1 MYKLP
6 WDRAGYAAISGQS
19 TLSLV
24 VTACLISIK
33 LDSKFVALLRPMSP
47 EPSTKMTGAN
57 CSQRREEKRREE
69 KRRDET
75 RREEKRREE
84 KRREEK
90 RREEKRREES
100 NTTNLATVTNL
111 LQIAAWNFPRA
122 PGATIRTTF
131 YSWCS
136 LTNNTHLHIHK
147 SLSCTFLLSAS
158 RLVADWC
165 KKHLECPVRL
175 RLRGSD
181 RTETTESVT
190 TKCQEK
196 FGSVFL
202 SHQLH
207 AVVKTQD
214 WQCSALVSF
223 KQHPA
228 DTLWRRKT
236 RQGPFRSQKSRS
248 LFVMGFL
255 STTSHQGIT
264 ANDSL
269 QVGGYIKAKKMTHL
283 SGWGKQDKN
292 IQASIIM

>member
-1 MYKLP
+1 MHYLGLCHRNPQQKWRCKLFP
-6 WDRAGYAAISGQS
+6 
-19 TLSLV
+19 
-24 VTACLISIK
+24 
-33 LDSKFVALLRPMSP
+33 
-47 EPSTKMTGAN
+47 
-57 CSQRREEKRREE
+57 EKRREE

-75 RREEKRREE
+75 RRDETRRDETRREEKRREEKRREE

-236 RQGPFRSQKSRS
+236 MQGSLSIPKISLPVCDGISFNHLTSRHYCKWQ
-248 LFVMGFL
+248 LAGGGL
-255 STTSHQGIT
+255 YQGKE
-264 ANDSL
+264 NDSL
-269 QVGGYIKAKKMTHL
+269 EWMGETGQEHSSKYNNVDNDI
-283 SGWGKQDKN
+283 
-292 IQASIIM
+292 